1 MQAPLIIFS
10 RRQFI
15 ATADQCQRSL
25 AREQVADR
33 LVPRPRGSIP
43 TAREARG
50 QAPGDRPGSGDLR
63 AEIHS

>member
-25 AREQVADR
+25 AREQVAD
-33 LVPRPRGSIP
+33 
-43 TAREARG
+43 

-63 AEIHS
+63 AGIHS